1 MIPNRL
7 IQASKNLSQAHRN
20 VMKQSTEKRQE
31 RYRAKFHE
39 WSYAYA
45 EDQGLIPTMPGDDHA
60 FFYSTSAAMKDR
72 QHLMKILSV
81 TGQPVKTLTLL
92 ALKTGLLGAPLTNRL
107 DEAMS
112 VGLVAYVNSGY
123 TLLPKGK
130 SFISTIRKI

>member
-1 MIPNRL
+1 
-7 IQASKNLSQAHRN
+7 
-20 VMKQSTEKRQE
+20 MKQSTEKRQE

-81 TGQPVKTLTLL
+81 TEQPVKALT
-92 ALKTGLLGAPLTNRL
+92 LKTGLLGAPLTNRL

-130 SFISTIRKI
+130 SFIKETLI